1 MQGKEHWSKVVDLM
15 VTTYRTT
22 DLAVYYKPGDANP
35 YEETPCAWKK
45 VAEVSGWNGGSW
57 KKVYPPWVNGFEPVV
72 IPPNEK
78 ASFYVVNMGDSYGIL
93 GKSGVAKYTSP
104 VVTLDAGS
112 PLGAMSMSG
121 GSQGYNDKPFK
132 PYPYYYGGYRIR

>member
-1 MQGKEHWSKVVDLM
+1 M

-22 DLAVYYKPGDANP
+22 DLAVYYKPGDAAP

-57 KKVYPPWVNGFEPVV
+57 KYVYPPWNDKPFEPVV

-78 ASFYVVNMGDSYGIL
+78 ASFYVVNMGTSYGIL
-93 GKSGVAKYTSP
+93 GKYYSHSDKWMPTWI
-104 VVTLDAGS
+104 TLDATS
-112 PLGAMSMSG
+112 PLGAMSMSIG
-121 GSQGYNDKPFK
+121 RKAYPNEPFR
-132 PYPYYYGGYRIR
+132 PYQTYYQSYGLW